1 MLTLLYMLLIVVNG
15 LWCRPTKLKLE
26 VIRRLID
33 TFKMVIADRI
43 KELGAQVLY
52 YIVSTDYSYLYKEI
66 HFRSRDQPYYKQT
79 TNI

>member
-43 KELGAQVLY
+43 KALNAQVLY
-52 YIVSTDYSYLYKEI
+52 YRFHEI